1 MDMDT
6 LTDAGMSPLGL
17 GVALVGV
24 AAVILLGLFAI
35 LNAPAKTTILVD
47 TPTSTARADMR
58 LLWGLGPSIT
68 RRLFPR
74 ESAGAPVAHFSDVAR
89 ISHALITPG
98 IADATI
104 AAVTQLAALKPR
116 LAEAALVINVEDGA
130 RSRVIETAV
139 QAALTMAP
147 PSVRQACSISQGGA
161 PGAELSA
168 RFELDA
174 SPAQLASIWNR
185 YRRSRA
191 AREFIKRIRR
201 KPKPVKKPVREVR
214 TA

>member
-1 MDMDT
+1 MALDT
-6 LTDAGMSPLGL
+6 LATWVSSPAALWLGGAG
-17 GVALVGV
+17 
-24 AAVILLGLFAI
+24 AVVLFVLFA
-35 LNAPAKTTILVD
+35 LFYTPARTTILVD

-58 LLWGLGPSIT
+58 LLWGLGPSLT

-74 ESAGAPVAHFSDVAR
+74 ASAGAPVAHFNDVAR
-89 ISHALITPG
+89 IGHALITPG

-104 AAVTQLAALKPR
+104 AAITQLAALKPR
-116 LAEAALVINVEDGA
+116 VAEVALVINVEDGA
-130 RSRVIETAV
+130 KSRVIETAV

-147 PSVRQACSISQGGA
+147 PALRQVCSVTQGGA
-161 PGAELSA
+161 AGAELSA
-168 RFELDA
+168 KFELDA
-174 SPAQLASIWNR
+174 SPARLGSIWNR

-191 AREFIKRIRR
+191 AREFVKRLRR